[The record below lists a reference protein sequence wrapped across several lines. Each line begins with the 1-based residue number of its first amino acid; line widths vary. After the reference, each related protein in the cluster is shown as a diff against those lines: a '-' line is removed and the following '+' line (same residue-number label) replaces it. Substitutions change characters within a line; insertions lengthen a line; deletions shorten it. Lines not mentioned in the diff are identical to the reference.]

1 MIFECKREPQVLL
14 EGEGEQQLTFEC
26 KGLENRVN
34 DIEASIADLTDGK
47 LDKTAVV
54 QETGTGTDVVM
65 SQKAVTDAIAASPGT
80 GLGTLTDVNLTLG
93 DTTVQYDTTD
103 GIQINST
110 ARFIDGAGNHDAM
123 MDLDIPIVAGYGL
136 SMDKASDTEKV
147 QIKLDNSILNP
158 GYIAFTDKSNSFS
171 NKQTIV
177 QATENGV
184 LHLEGSAITSKSFGP
199 GEQPITWKISSSGL
213 QHTASGT
220 LYSYYF
226 PNKSG
231 TLALTNQ
238 LGEAVS
244 IQGPTSAIQGTLTDA
259 QWNTLKASERNYI
272 TFNSEIYR
280 LADKDHTVGVW
291 SYTHTGWNGSAIE
304 DKSINIT
311 TSTKGWVLST
321 GSAYAMLEN
330 FAPAIRGEIKL
341 AKGAQLTIEPN
352 TLYLVQGFDDN
363 DNIQEI
369 RTVGGGNIAGN
380 LMLVIAGDRA
390 DSSTIW
396 SRVIISTGST
406 VISNIVKT
414 TANIQAIRPENN
426 SIHLTYFK
434 ISGSSLSDSIT
445 TI

>member
-1 MIFECKREPQVLL
+1 MVFECKEKQQVLF
-14 EGEGEQQLTFEC
+14 EGEGGQQLSFEC
-26 KGLENRVN
+26 RGLEDRVN
-34 DIEASIADLTDGK
+34 DIESSITALTDEK
-47 LDKTAVV
+47 LDKTAIV

-110 ARFIDGAGNHDAM
+110 ARFTDAAGNHDAM
-123 MDLDIPIVAGYGL
+123 MDLNIPVVAGYGL
-136 SMDKASDTEKV
+136 SIDKASDTEKV
-147 QIKLDNSILNP
+147 QIKLDNSILDP
-158 GYIAFTDKSNSFS
+158 GYIAFTNKSNSFS
-171 NKQTIV
+171 NRQTIV

-184 LHLEGSAITSKSFGP
+184 LNLEGSAITSKSFGP
-199 GEQPITWKISSSGL
+199 GEQPIKWKISSSGL

-244 IQGPTSAIQGTLTDA
+244 LQGPTSAVQGTLTDA
-259 QWNTLKASERNYI
+259 QWNTLKADEKNYI

-363 DNIQEI
+363 DDIQKI
-369 RTVGGGNIAGN
+369 RTVGGGSISGN

-396 SRVIISTGST
+396 SRVIISTGSAI
-406 VISNIVKT
+406 ISDIVKT
-414 TANIQAIRPENN
+414 TANIEAIRPEND

-434 ISGSSLSDSIT
+434 ISGSSLSDSVT